1 MRLHRCGGTASLLRR
16 LATALLCATSV
27 AAAAAESEGAGAT
40 PPAAAPAR
48 PAATDAGRD
57 EPCSW
62 DASDQNRESAVVEGL
77 DWTRRN
83 LYSNVCSWAR
93 WFDHFFGDER
103 FGAATAKDVGGEL
116 SYTVE
121 GREGVGTRG
130 RPTLRVRIPLPNL
143 NKRLH
148 VFIDREDE
156 RNTTAGPADV
166 TRAGATAPVA
176 GSTDVSRVGFGYE
189 KLIDLVSLFK
199 VRTGV
204 RLSGGLKPFAEAQ
217 YRTLFGQTQSTQW
230 RFSET
235 FFWRRPDGFGET
247 TLVDFE
253 ANLRPGVL
261 FRWFN
266 DATVSQI
273 TQRVGWVSGVSL
285 YFDLGERRAIQVQ
298 AVWNGDTGA
307 PVRVANYGPR
317 LSYRQSLGR
326 SWLFGEVYVG
336 RDYPQQS
343 LDAPRI
349 SQDYVGVKLELQ
361 FGRESEAPRPVMPP
375 AAAPPAGGPPDMG
388 PPGALGK

>member
-1 MRLHRCGGTASLLRR
+1 MRLHRGGGSASLLRR
-16 LATALLCATSV
+16 LAMALICAISG
-27 AAAAAESEGAGAT
+27 AAAAAESVGAGAP
-40 PPAAAPAR
+40 PPAAAPPQ
-48 PAATDAGRD
+48 PAAADAGRD

-62 DASDQNRESAVVEGL
+62 DASAQDRESAVVEGL

-83 LYSNVCSWAR
+83 LYSNVCTWAR

-103 FGAATAKDVGGEL
+103 FGAATAQDVGGEL
-116 SYTVE
+116 SYVVE

-130 RPTLRVRIPLPNL
+130 KPTLRVRIPLPNL

-156 RNTTAGPADV
+156 RNTVAGPADV
-166 TRAGATAPVA
+166 TRAGANAPVA
-176 GSTDVSRVGFGYE
+176 GSADVSRIGFGYE
-189 KLIDLVSLFK
+189 KLPDLISLFRL
-199 VRTGV
+199 RTGV
-204 RLSGGLKPFAEAQ
+204 RVSGGLKPFAEAQ
-217 YRTLFGQTQSTQW
+217 YRTLFGQTQATQW

-247 TLVDFE
+247 TLLDFE

-273 TQRVGWVSGVSL
+273 TQRVGWMTGASL

-298 AVWNGDTGA
+298 AVWNGDSGA

-317 LSYRQSLGR
+317 LTYRQSLGR
-326 SWLFGEVYVG
+326 PWLFGEVYAG
-336 RDYPQQS
+336 RDYPRKS
-343 LDAPRI
+343 LDEPRI

-361 FGRESEAPRPVMPP
+361 FGREHEAPRPAAPAAPQGSGP
-375 AAAPPAGGPPDMG
+375 AAAP
-388 PPGALGK
+388 GK

>member
-1 MRLHRCGGTASLLRR
+1 VRCLPR
-16 LATALLCATSV
+16 LALALICATSG
-27 AAAAAESEGAGAT
+27 AAAAAESADHAT
-40 PPAAAPAR
+40 QAAAPATQVASAD
-48 PAATDAGRD
+48 PGAN

-62 DASDQNRESAVVEGL
+62 DSSAQQGEGVVVEGL

-103 FGAATAKDVGGEL
+103 FSAATAQQVGGEL
-116 SYTVE
+116 TYVVE

-130 RPTLRVRIPLPNL
+130 RPSLSLRVPLPNL

-148 VFIDREDE
+148 FFVDREDE
-156 RNTTAGPADV
+156 RNTAAGPADI
-166 TRAGATAPVA
+166 TRAGASAPVA
-176 GSTDVSRVGFGYE
+176 GSSDVSRIGFGYE
-189 KLIDLVSLFK
+189 KLPDLTSLLKF
-199 VRTGV
+199 RTGV
-204 RLSGGLKPFAEAQ
+204 RVSGGLRPFAEAQ
-217 YRTLFGQTQSTQW
+217 YRTLFGQTEATHW

-247 TLVDFE
+247 TLLDWE

-273 TQRVGWVSGVSL
+273 TQRVGWVSGASL
-285 YFDLGERRAIQVQ
+285 FFDLGERRAIQVQ
-298 AVWNGDTGA
+298 AVWSGDTGA

-317 LSYRQSLGR
+317 LTYRQSLGR
-326 SWLFGEVYVG
+326 PWLFGEVYVG

-343 LDAPRI
+343 LDQPRV

-361 FGRESEAPRPVMPP
+361 FGRERQAPHPVMPP
-375 AAAPPAGGPPDMG
+375 AALPRDGAPPGE
-388 PPGALGK
+388 PGR

>member
-1 MRLHRCGGTASLLRR
+1 MRLHRGGGSTSCLRR
-16 LATALLCATSV
+16 LALALICAMSG
-27 AAAAAESEGAGAT
+27 AAAAAESAGA
-40 PPAAAPAR
+40 PPLAAAPLQPAAA
-48 PAATDAGRD
+48 DAGKD

-62 DASDQNRESAVVEGL
+62 NPDALDQQSTVVEGL

-83 LYSNVCSWAR
+83 LYSNVCASAR

-103 FGAATAKDVGGEL
+103 FGPATADQVGGEL

-121 GREGVGTRG
+121 RREGFGTQG
-130 RPTLRVRIPLPNL
+130 KPTLRLRIPLPNL

-156 RNTTAGPADV
+156 RNTVAGPADV
-166 TRAGATAPVA
+166 TRAGANVPVA
-176 GSTDVSRVGFGYE
+176 GSADVSRIGFGYE
-189 KLIDLVSLFK
+189 KLPDLISLFR

-204 RLSGGLKPFAEAQ
+204 RVSGGLKPFAEAQ
-217 YRTLFGQTQSTQW
+217 YRTLFGQTQATHW

-247 TLVDFE
+247 TLLDFE
-253 ANLRPGVL
+253 ANLWPGIL

-273 TQRVGWVSGVSL
+273 TERVGWMTGASL
-285 YFDLGERRAIQVQ
+285 FFDLGERRAIQLQ
-298 AVWNGDTGA
+298 AVRNGDSGA

-326 SWLFGEVYVG
+326 SWLFGEIYVG
-336 RDYPQQS
+336 RDNPRKS
-343 LDAPRI
+343 PDEPRI
-349 SQDYVGVKLELQ
+349 SQDYVGVKVELQ
-361 FGRESEAPRPVMPP
+361 FGREREAPRPAMP
-375 AAAPPAGGPPDMG
+375 AAPAPQGAGPAAE
-388 PPGALGK
+388 PGK

>member
-1 MRLHRCGGTASLLRR
+1 MRGLPR
-16 LATALLCATSV
+16 LALALICAMSGATV
-27 AAAAAESEGAGAT
+27 AAEGAGIA
-40 PPAAAPAR
+40 PQAAAPAMQL
-48 PAATDAGRD
+48 AAADPGQD

-62 DASDQNRESAVVEGL
+62 NAGAQGGESAVVEGL

-103 FGAATAKDVGGEL
+103 FGAATAQQVGGVL
-116 SYTVE
+116 SYVVE

-130 RPTLRVRIPLPNL
+130 KPSLSLRIPLPNL

-148 VFIDREDE
+148 IFIDREDE
-156 RNTTAGPADV
+156 RNTVAGPADI
-166 TRAGATAPVA
+166 TRAGANAPVA
-176 GSTDVSRVGFGYE
+176 GSSDVSRIGFGYE
-189 KLIDLVSLFK
+189 KLPDLISLFK
-199 VRTGV
+199 LRTGV
-204 RLSGGLKPFAEAQ
+204 RVSGGLKPFAEAQ

-247 TLVDFE
+247 TLLDFE

-273 TQRVGWVSGVSL
+273 TQRVGWMTGASVF
-285 YFDLGERRAIQVQ
+285 FDLGERRAIQVQ

-326 SWLFGEVYVG
+326 PWLFGEVYVG

-343 LDAPRI
+343 IDQPRI
-349 SQDYVGVKLELQ
+349 SQDYVGVKMELQ
-361 FGRESEAPRPVMPP
+361 FGREHEAPRPAMPP
-375 AAAPPAGGPPDMG
+375 AAVPRDAGPPAE
-388 PPGALGK
+388 PGK